1 MDAGKLNTRVTIQR
15 FSETSDGY
23 GGTTTESS
31 DVSTIWAYK
40 KETGGEVKTENGQR
54 TLHNDIELLVRK
66 KTADNIEFD
75 DLLRIESETDTY
87 RITDLFDSKQDFMTT
102 IKAVKII

>member
-31 DVSTIWAYK
+31 DIATIWAYK
-40 KETGGEVKTENGQR
+40 KEVGGEVKTENGQR

-87 RITDLFDSKQDFMTT
+87 RITDFFDSKQDFMTT